1 MSDDEETSLAVPD
14 GTRTPDA
21 YEKKYM
27 AGEGLVLHRAKER
40 APWQLNAI
48 MGGSAA
54 AMLLPLFVGASGAWI
69 APLIGLPILFVTWM
83 LFSVLRVTV
92 SEGHVNIQYG
102 LFGPKIPIDSITH
115 AEATTYDWKKF
126 GGWGIKRSWSG
137 EWIYNMPGDGGR
149 AVRIEWTTAKGRK
162 RVTLVGSKEPQ
173 ALAAAIEQARGRG
186 RLAASP
192 PDKSLPPG

>member
-1 MSDDEETSLAVPD
+1 MTKPEETRLAVPESS
-14 GTRTPDA
+14 RTPDA

-40 APWQLNAI
+40 APWQWNAM
-48 MGGSAA
+48 MGATA
-54 AMLLPLFVGASGAWI
+54 LAVI
-69 APLIGLPILFVTWM
+69 APVFFNPAAWLGAAIGLPMMAIAFV

-102 LFGPKIPIDSITH
+102 LFGPKIPIEAITH

-126 GGWGIKRSWSG
+126 GGWGIKRSFDG

-149 AVRIEWTTAKGRK
+149 AVRIEWTKNGRK

-173 ALAAAIEQARGRG
+173 ALAAAIEEARGRKA
-186 RLAASP
+186 LPATAS
-192 PDKSLPPG
+192 